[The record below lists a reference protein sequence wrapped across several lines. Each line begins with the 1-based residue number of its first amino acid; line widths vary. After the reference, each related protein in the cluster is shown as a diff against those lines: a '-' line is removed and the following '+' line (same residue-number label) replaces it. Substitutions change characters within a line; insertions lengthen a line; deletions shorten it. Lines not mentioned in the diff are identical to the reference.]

1 MMAAIEDFIRGR
13 SPLGDEQ
20 IHRLRELIA
29 DWQLLSDLSFADLIL
44 WVPLRKDFKSWP
56 TGYVAIAHI
65 RPTTAA
71 TLFPLDVIGD
81 EITYGSRPNI
91 DQALS
96 SAEIVRDTQPE
107 RLGEHMVKEETIPVL
122 VDGHV
127 VGVISRH
134 RDSELMRQPSRLEL
148 NYREIAHNL
157 YRMVSEGRFPFPN
170 AGTLF
175 DPAPRVGDGLI
186 RLDVNGVV
194 SYASPN
200 ARSAFSR
207 LGWVSEVEGHNLGEV
222 AQSLARQSPDAQEE
236 SISGGLTGKALKR
249 VEIENQGGTISF
261 TVLPLLKGEDRIGA
275 IVLLN
280 NVTELRRRERELVTK
295 DMTIREI
302 HHRVK
307 NNLQTV
313 SALLRLQAR
322 RIDDPVASAALNEA
336 VRRIASIALVH
347 ETLSNSPDASVDFD
361 QVLDSLVSHALE
373 LSPRMSELQ
382 IVRTGAFGSLE
393 PRIATP
399 LALVI
404 TELIHNAL
412 EHGLAET
419 GSALGIHVATNANQL
434 QVTISD
440 DGVGLPAGFDV
451 ATSPNLGLQ
460 IVRTLT
466 ENELRGTLS
475 LNSSLNSEASETKA
489 VLKFPYT

>member
-1 MMAAIEDFIRGR
+1 MASIEDYVQGR
-13 SPLGDEQ
+13 SSLSPDQ
-20 IHRLRELIA
+20 IHRLRELVA

-56 TGYVAIAHI
+56 TGYVAVAHI

-71 TLFPLDVIGD
+71 TIFPLDVIGD
-81 EITYGSRPNI
+81 EISYGARPHI

-96 SAEIVRDTQPE
+96 GAEIVRDTQPE
-107 RLGEHMVKEETIPVL
+107 ALGDHMVKEETIPVM
-122 VDGHV
+122 VGDQV
-127 VGVISRH
+127 IGVISRH
-134 RDSELMRQPSRLEL
+134 RDSDLMRQPSRLEL

-157 YRMVSEGRFPFPN
+157 YRMIAEGTFPYPD
-170 AGTLF
+170 AGSLF

-186 RLDVNGVV
+186 RLDVNGVI

-207 LGWVSEVEGHNLGEV
+207 LGWVSEVEGHVLGDV
-222 AQSLARQSPDAQEE
+222 AQSLARIRPDAHEE
-236 SISGGLTGKALKR
+236 TIALGLTGKALKR
-249 VEIENQGGTISF
+249 VEIENVGGTIDF
-261 TVLPLLKGEDRIGA
+261 TVLPLIRSGDRIGA
-275 IVLLN
+275 IVMLN

-295 DMTIREI
+295 DATIREI

-322 RIDDPVASAALNEA
+322 RIEDPGASAALNEA

-347 ETLSNSPDASVDFD
+347 ETLSNSRDSSVAFD
-361 QVLDSLVSHALE
+361 DVLDSLVTHALE
-373 LSPRMSELQ
+373 LSPRMNELR
-382 IVRTGAFGSLE
+382 IDRTGSFGSLE

-412 EHGLAET
+412 EHGLAEE
-419 GSALGIHVATNANQL
+419 GLALGIHVSSSASEL
-434 QVTISD
+434 SVTISD
-440 DGVGLPAGFDV
+440 DGVGFPEGFDI
-451 ATSPNLGLQ
+451 ATSANLGLQ

-475 LNSSLNSEASETKA
+475 LITDEKETRA
-489 VLKFPYT
+489 VLLFPSV

>member
-1 MMAAIEDFIRGR
+1 MASIEDYVQGR
-13 SPLGDEQ
+13 SSLSPEQ
-20 IHRLRELIA
+20 IHRLRELVA

-56 TGYVAIAHI
+56 TGYVAVSHI

-71 TLFPLDVIGD
+71 TLFPHDVIGE
-81 EITYGSRPNI
+81 EISYGSRPHI

-96 SAEIVRDTQPE
+96 GAEIVRDTQPE
-107 RLGEHMVKEETIPVL
+107 PMGEFLVKEETIPVM
-122 VDGHV
+122 VEDQV
-127 VGVISRH
+127 IGVISRH
-134 RDSELMRQPSRLEL
+134 RNSELMRQPSRLEL

-157 YRMVSEGRFPFPN
+157 YRMISEGTFPYPD
-170 AGTLF
+170 AGSLF

-207 LGWVSEVEGHNLGEV
+207 LGWMSEVEGHVLGDV
-222 AQSLARQSPDAQEE
+222 AQSLARVRPDAHEE
-236 SISGGLTGKALKR
+236 TIALGLTGKALKR
-249 VEIENQGGTISF
+249 VEIENVGGTIDF
-261 TVLPLLKGEDRIGA
+261 TVLPLLQSGDRIGA
-275 IVLLN
+275 IVMLN

-295 DMTIREI
+295 DATIREI

-322 RIDDPVASAALNEA
+322 RIEDPGASAAPNEA

-347 ETLSNSPDASVDFD
+347 ETLSSSRDSSVAFD
-361 QVLDSLVSHALE
+361 EVLDSLVSHALE
-373 LSPRMSELQ
+373 LSPRMNELK
-382 IVRTGAFGSLE
+382 IERSGNLGSLE

-412 EHGLAET
+412 EHGLAEEGLT
-419 GSALGIHVATNANQL
+419 LGIHVSSNGSEL
-434 QVTISD
+434 SVTISD
-440 DGVGLPAGFDV
+440 DGVGFPEGFDIS
-451 ATSPNLGLQ
+451 TSPNLGLQ

-466 ENELRGTLS
+466 ENELRGNLELIS
-475 LNSSLNSEASETKA
+475 DDKETRA
-489 VLKFPYT
+489 VLTFPNV

>member
-1 MMAAIEDFIRGR
+1 MASIEDYVQGR
-13 SPLGDEQ
+13 SSLSPDQ
-20 IHRLRELIA
+20 IHRLRELVA

-56 TGYVAIAHI
+56 TGYVAVAHI

-81 EITYGSRPNI
+81 EISYGARPHI

-96 SAEIVRDTQPE
+96 GAEIVRDTQPE
-107 RLGEHMVKEETIPVL
+107 ALGDHMVKEETIPVM
-122 VDGHV
+122 VGEHV
-127 VGVISRH
+127 IGVISRH
-134 RDSELMRQPSRLEL
+134 RDSDLMRQPSRLEL

-157 YRMVSEGRFPFPN
+157 YRMIAEGTFPYPD
-170 AGTLF
+170 AGSLF

-186 RLDVNGVV
+186 RLDVNGVI

-207 LGWVSEVEGHNLGEV
+207 LGWVSEVEGHVLGDV
-222 AQSLARQSPDAQEE
+222 AQSLARVRPDAHEE
-236 SISGGLTGKALKR
+236 TIALGLTGKALKR
-249 VEIENQGGTISF
+249 VEIENVGGTIDF
-261 TVLPLLKGEDRIGA
+261 TVLPLIRSGDRIGA
-275 IVLLN
+275 IVMLN

-295 DMTIREI
+295 DATIREI

-322 RIDDPVASAALNEA
+322 RIEDPGASAALNEA

-347 ETLSNSPDASVDFD
+347 ETLSNSRDSSVAFD
-361 QVLDSLVSHALE
+361 DVLDSLVTHALE
-373 LSPRMSELQ
+373 LSPRMNELR
-382 IVRTGAFGSLE
+382 IDRTGSFGSLE

-412 EHGLAET
+412 EHGLAEE
-419 GSALGIHVATNANQL
+419 GLALGIHVSSSASEL
-434 QVTISD
+434 SVTISD
-440 DGVGLPAGFDV
+440 DGVGFPEGFDI
-451 ATSPNLGLQ
+451 ATSANLGLQ

-475 LNSSLNSEASETKA
+475 LITDEKETRA
-489 VLKFPYT
+489 VLLFPSV

>member
-1 MMAAIEDFIRGR
+1 MASIEDYVQGR
-13 SPLGDEQ
+13 SPLSADQ
-20 IHRLRELIA
+20 VHRLRELVA

-44 WVPLRKDFKSWP
+44 WVPLRKDMKSWP
-56 TGYVAIAHI
+56 TGYVAVAHI

-71 TLFPLDVIGD
+71 TLFPHDVIGE
-81 EITYGSRPNI
+81 EITYGARPHI

-96 SAEIVRDTQPE
+96 SAEIIRDTQPE
-107 RLGEHMVKEETIPVL
+107 PMGDFMVKEETIPVIF
-122 VDGHV
+122 DEHV
-127 VGVISRH
+127 IGVISRH
-134 RDSELMRQPSRLEL
+134 RNSELMRQPSRLEL

-157 YRMVSEGRFPFPN
+157 YRMISEGTFPYPD
-170 AGTLF
+170 AGSLF

-207 LGWVSEVEGHNLGEV
+207 LGWMSEVEGHLLGEV
-222 AQSLARQSPDAQEE
+222 AQSLARVRPDAHEE
-236 SISGGLTGKALKR
+236 TIALGLTGKSLKR
-249 VEIENQGGTISF
+249 VEIENAGGTIDF
-261 TVLPLLKGEDRIGA
+261 TVLPLIKSGDRIGA
-275 IVLLN
+275 IVMLN

-295 DMTIREI
+295 DATIREI

-322 RIDDPVASAALNEA
+322 RIEDPGASAALNEA

-347 ETLSNSPDASVDFD
+347 ETLSSSRDSSVAFD
-361 QVLDSLVSHALE
+361 EVLDSLVSHALE
-373 LSPRMSELQ
+373 LSPRMNELH
-382 IVRTGAFGSLE
+382 IERTGKLGSLE

-412 EHGLAET
+412 EHGLADE
-419 GSALGIHVATNANQL
+419 GLALGIHVSSNGSEL
-434 QVTISD
+434 SVTISD
-440 DGVGLPAGFDV
+440 DGVGFPEGFDIS
-451 ATSPNLGLQ
+451 TSPNLGLQ

-475 LNSSLNSEASETKA
+475 LITDEQETRA
-489 VLKFPYT
+489 VLTFPSN

>member
-1 MMAAIEDFIRGR
+1 MASIEDYVQGR
-13 SPLGDEQ
+13 SSLSADQ
-20 IHRLRELIA
+20 IHRLRELVA

-56 TGYVAIAHI
+56 TGYVAVAHI

-71 TLFPLDVIGD
+71 TLFPHDVIGE
-81 EITYGSRPNI
+81 EISYGSRPHI

-96 SAEIVRDTQPE
+96 GAEIIRDTQPE
-107 RLGEHMVKEETIPVL
+107 PLGEFMVKEETIPVM
-122 VDGHV
+122 VEDQV
-127 VGVISRH
+127 IGVISRH
-134 RDSELMRQPSRLEL
+134 RNSELMRQPSRLEL

-157 YRMVSEGRFPFPN
+157 YRMIAEGTFPYPD
-170 AGTLF
+170 AGSLF

-186 RLDVNGVV
+186 RLDVNGVI

-207 LGWVSEVEGHNLGEV
+207 LGWISEVEGHVLGDV
-222 AQSLARQSPDAQEE
+222 AQSLARIRPDAHEE
-236 SISGGLTGKALKR
+236 TIASGLTGKALKR
-249 VEIENQGGTISF
+249 VEIENVGGTIDF
-261 TVLPLLKGEDRIGA
+261 TVLPLIRGGDRIGA
-275 IVLLN
+275 IVMLN

-295 DMTIREI
+295 DATIREI

-322 RIDDPVASAALNEA
+322 RIEDPGASAALNEA

-347 ETLSNSPDASVDFD
+347 ETLSNSRDSSVAFD
-361 QVLDSLVSHALE
+361 DVLDSLVTHALE
-373 LSPRMSELQ
+373 LSPRMNELR
-382 IVRTGAFGSLE
+382 IERTGQFGSLE

-412 EHGLAET
+412 EHGLAHE
-419 GSALGIHVATNANQL
+419 GLALGIHVSSTASEL
-434 QVTISD
+434 SVTISD
-440 DGVGLPAGFDV
+440 DGVGFPEGFDI

-466 ENELRGTLS
+466 ENELRGNLS
-475 LNSSLNSEASETKA
+475 LETDEKETRA
-489 VLKFPYT
+489 VLTFPSV

>member
-1 MMAAIEDFIRGR
+1 MPAIEEFLRGR
-13 SPLGDEQ
+13 SPLDPDQ

-56 TGYVAIAHI
+56 TGYVAVAHI

-71 TLFPLDVIGD
+71 TLFPLDVIGE
-81 EITYGSRPNI
+81 EISYGERPNI

-107 RLGEHMVKEETIPVL
+107 PLGEHMVKEETIPVM
-122 VDGHV
+122 VDNHV

-157 YRMVSEGRFPFPN
+157 YRMVSEGTFPFPD

-207 LGWVSEVEGHNLGEV
+207 LGWISEVEGHNLGEV
-222 AQSLARQSPDAQEE
+222 AKSLARQSPDAQEE
-236 SISGGLTGKALKR
+236 SISGGLSGKALKR

-261 TVLPLLKGEDRIGA
+261 TVLPLLQSENRIGA
-275 IVLLN
+275 IVLLS
-280 NVTELRRRERELVTK
+280 NVTELRRRERELITK
-295 DMTIREI
+295 DATIREV

-322 RIDDPVASAALNEA
+322 RIDDPGASAALNEA

-373 LSPRMSELQ
+373 LSPRMSELH
-382 IVRTGAFGSLE
+382 IKRTGELGSLE

-419 GSALGIHVATNANQL
+419 GSALGIHVTATPAEL

-440 DGVGLPAGFDV
+440 DGVGLPEGFDI

-475 LNSSLNSEASETKA
+475 LISEKSETRA
-489 VLKFPYT
+489 ILKFPNA

>member
-1 MMAAIEDFIRGR
+1 MASIEEYVQGR
-13 SPLGDEQ
+13 SSLSPDQ
-20 IHRLRELIA
+20 IHRLRELVA

-56 TGYVAIAHI
+56 TGYVAVAHI

-71 TLFPLDVIGD
+71 TLFAHDVIGE
-81 EITYGSRPNI
+81 EISYGSRPHI

-96 SAEIVRDTQPE
+96 GAEIIRDTQPE
-107 RLGEHMVKEETIPVL
+107 PLGEYMVKEETIPVM
-122 VDGHV
+122 VEDQV
-127 VGVISRH
+127 IGVISRH
-134 RDSELMRQPSRLEL
+134 RNSELMRQPSRLEL

-157 YRMVSEGRFPFPN
+157 YRMIAEGTFPYPD
-170 AGTLF
+170 AGSLF

-186 RLDVNGVV
+186 RLDVNGVI

-207 LGWVSEVEGHNLGEV
+207 LGWVSEVEGHVLGEV
-222 AQSLARQSPDAQEE
+222 AQSLSRIRPDAHEE
-236 SISGGLTGKALKR
+236 TIALGLTGKALKR
-249 VEIENQGGTISF
+249 VEIENVGGTIDF
-261 TVLPLLKGEDRIGA
+261 TVLPLIQAGDRIGA
-275 IVLLN
+275 IVMLN

-295 DMTIREI
+295 DATIREI

-322 RIDDPVASAALNEA
+322 RIEDPGASAALNEA

-347 ETLSNSPDASVDFD
+347 ETLSNSRDSSVAFD
-361 QVLDSLVSHALE
+361 DVLDSLVTHALE
-373 LSPRMSELQ
+373 LSPRMNELR
-382 IVRTGAFGSLE
+382 IDRTGQFGSLE

-412 EHGLAET
+412 EHGLAQE
-419 GSALGIHVATNANQL
+419 GLALGIHVSSTASEFS
-434 QVTISD
+434 VTISD
-440 DGVGLPAGFDV
+440 DGVGFPEGFDIS
-451 ATSPNLGLQ
+451 TSPNLGLQ

-466 ENELRGTLS
+466 ENELRGNLS
-475 LNSSLNSEASETKA
+475 LETDEKETRA
-489 VLKFPYT
+489 VLTFPSV

>member
-1 MMAAIEDFIRGR
+1 MPAIEEFLRGR
-13 SPLGDEQ
+13 SPLDDKQ

-56 TGYVAIAHI
+56 TGYVAVAHI

-71 TLFPLDVIGD
+71 TLFPLDLIGD

-96 SAEIVRDTQPE
+96 TAEIVRDTQPE
-107 RLGEHMVKEETIPVL
+107 PLGEYMVKEETIPVM
-122 VDGHV
+122 VDNHV

-134 RDSELMRQPSRLEL
+134 RNSELMRQPSRLEL

-157 YRMVSEGRFPFPN
+157 YRMVSEGTFPFTD

-207 LGWVSEVEGHNLGEV
+207 LGWISEVEGYNLGEV
-222 AQSLARQSPDAQEE
+222 AKSLARQSPDAQEE
-236 SISGGLTGKALKR
+236 SLSGGLSGKSLKR

-261 TVLPLLKGEDRIGA
+261 TVLPLLQSEDRIGA
-275 IVLLN
+275 IVLLS
-280 NVTELRRRERELVTK
+280 NVTELRRRERELITK
-295 DMTIREI
+295 DATIREV

-322 RIDDPVASAALNEA
+322 RIDDPGASAALNEA

-373 LSPRMSELQ
+373 LSPRMSELR
-382 IVRTGAFGSLE
+382 IERTGALGSLE

-419 GSALGIHVATNANQL
+419 GSALGIHVATTPTDL

-440 DGVGLPAGFDV
+440 DGVGLPDGFDI

-466 ENELRGTLS
+466 ENELRGALS
-475 LNSSLNSEASETKA
+475 LVSDANETRA
-489 VLKFPYT
+489 VLKFPNA

>member
-1 MMAAIEDFIRGR
+1 MASIEDYVQGR
-13 SPLGDEQ
+13 SSLSAEQ
-20 IHRLRELIA
+20 IHRLRELVA

-44 WVPLRKDFKSWP
+44 WIPLRKDFKSWP
-56 TGYVAIAHI
+56 TGYVAVAHI

-71 TLFPLDVIGD
+71 TLFPHDVIGE
-81 EITYGSRPNI
+81 EISYGSRPHI

-96 SAEIVRDTQPE
+96 GAEIVRDTQPE
-107 RLGEHMVKEETIPVL
+107 PMGEFMVKEETIPVMFEEQ
-122 VDGHV
+122 VI
-127 VGVISRH
+127 GVISRH
-134 RDSELMRQPSRLEL
+134 RNSELMRQPSRLEL

-157 YRMVSEGRFPFPN
+157 YRMIAEGTFPYPD
-170 AGTLF
+170 AGSLF

-207 LGWVSEVEGHNLGEV
+207 LGWMSEVEGHVLGEV
-222 AQSLARQSPDAQEE
+222 AQSLARVRPDAHEE
-236 SISGGLTGKALKR
+236 TIARGLTGKSLKR
-249 VEIENQGGTISF
+249 VEIENVGGTIDF
-261 TVLPLLKGEDRIGA
+261 TVLPLIQSGDRIGA
-275 IVLLN
+275 IVMLN

-295 DMTIREI
+295 DATIREI

-322 RIDDPVASAALNEA
+322 RIEDPGASAALDEA

-347 ETLSNSPDASVDFD
+347 ETLSSSKDSSVAFD
-361 QVLDSLVSHALE
+361 EVLDSLVSHALE
-373 LSPRMSELQ
+373 LSPRMNELR
-382 IVRTGAFGSLE
+382 IERSGKIGSLE

-412 EHGLAET
+412 EHGLAAE
-419 GSALGIHVATNANQL
+419 GLALGIHVSQSGSEFS
-434 QVTISD
+434 VTISD
-440 DGVGLPAGFDV
+440 DGVGFPEGFDIT
-451 ATSPNLGLQ
+451 TSPNLGLQ

-466 ENELRGTLS
+466 ENELRGNLS
-475 LNSSLNSEASETKA
+475 LISDENETRA
-489 VLKFPYT
+489 VLTFPAN